1 MQRVL
6 LVFPLSVSVWHIKAR
21 GLWALSWRNKVK
33 VQEMTGVAC
42 KMRTP
47 ASCVVQYVL
56 LSWGQT
62 VEWFCFI
69 YLYFFWVPLIF
80 LVSFF
85 CLFLFVSPRLYISG
99 LSYVQNWYLMILVI
113 FVLHIWSPLRGRW
126 GIIGDLTRNAF
137 KPWSKMQVSQLFKG
151 CCVHIGGRI
160 FIGYLSA
167 ECVCLCSH
175 LQPVRLTPA
184 WFNDH
189 PPPRNQASLS
199 ISYGV
204 KFNHIM
210 FHTRSVLWK
219 ESH

>member
-69 YLYFFWVPLIF
+69 YLYFFWEPLIF

-85 CLFLFVSPRLYISG
+85 VCFCLFRLDFIFLGCHTSKTDIWWYW
-99 LSYVQNWYLMILVI
+99 WYLS
-113 FVLHIWSPLRGRW
+113 FDHPWGGRW

-151 CCVHIGGRI
+151 CCVHKGGRI

-199 ISYGV
+199 IIYGV